1 MVQDRFYLK
10 MKTKY
15 IFLFILFNI
24 LNLYSIQVIN
34 IQHYKIN
41 QFINRVKYLVQV
53 DSVKT
58 LIIINQHEQI
68 KQYNIIVNSLQN
80 KVLQDS
86 LIIQLQKER
95 LQMQIKKNNIKEPF
109 YLKRQSFFIY
119 GIFSA
124 LIILGLFNK

>member
-1 MVQDRFYLK
+1 MVQDRFYLIVK
-10 MKTKY
+10 AKY
-15 IFLFILFNI
+15 IFLFIFFSI
-24 LNLYSIQVIN
+24 LNLYSLQVIN

-58 LIIINQHEQI
+58 LIILNQHEQI
-68 KQYNIIVNSLQN
+68 KQYDIILNSLEN
-80 KVLQDS
+80 RVIQDS

-119 GIFSA
+119 GIFST
-124 LIILGLFNK
+124 LIVLGLFSK